1 MNLKKTH
8 PISAIVHHKVAK
20 YINSSVSETV
30 IDMGGIK
37 KLKLFTNAEV
47 TNANIKGGIDATNL
61 PYPDDSFDAAVSIA
75 TIEHVRTALQEKFL
89 EESIRVAR
97 KLVIHWLPL
106 GEWANVVENFKEEI
120 AKKYYH
126 DCLFLDI
133 PIAVKLGFSI
143 TPFLTIREHLLLL
156 ATIYGDDFNNK
167 QTYDFIDAYGDR
179 PYGYFLIRSEVLAS
193 TKKQ

>member
-8 PISAIVHHKVAK
+8 PISAIVHHKVAR

-61 PYPDDSFDAAVSIA
+61 PYPDNSFDAAVSIA
-75 TIEHVRTALQEKFL
+75 TIEHVKTAPQEKFL

-97 KLVIHWLPL
+97 KAVIHWLPL
-106 GEWANVVENFKEEI
+106 GEWASITEKFKEKI
-120 AKKYYH
+120 AKKYRH
-126 DCLFLDI
+126 DCLFLDQR
-133 PIAVKLGFSI
+133 IAVKLGFSV
-143 TPFLTIREHLLLL
+143 TPFLTVREHLLLL

-167 QTYDFIDAYGDR
+167 QTYDFINIHGDR
-179 PYGYFLIRSEVLAS
+179 PYGYFLIRSRVLENNERW
-193 TKKQ
+193 